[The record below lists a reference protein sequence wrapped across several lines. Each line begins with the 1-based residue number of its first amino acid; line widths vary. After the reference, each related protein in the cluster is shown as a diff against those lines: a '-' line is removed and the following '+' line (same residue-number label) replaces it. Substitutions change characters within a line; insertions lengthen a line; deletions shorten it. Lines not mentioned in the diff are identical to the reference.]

1 MNTFFFCHYVS
12 VYAWWGS
19 LHHLCFICSH
29 IKHCYLPR
37 TYYVRYISYVP
48 ESVTAVND
56 TRSYIGRSSGLFILI
71 KAASLFFITGLL
83 MKVIVKTVVMAS
95 R

>member
-1 MNTFFFCHYVS
+1 M
-12 VYAWWGS
+12 
-19 LHHLCFICSH
+19 
-29 IKHCYLPR
+29 
-37 TYYVRYISYVP
+37 
-48 ESVTAVND
+48 
-56 TRSYIGRSSGLFILI
+56 TRAHTLVGSSGLFILI